1 MSLFRPAI
9 DAMTGYVPGEQP
21 AVGTKIVKLNTNENP
36 YLPSPQAMLA
46 LQQVSPEALRRYPDP
61 FAREFCRAVSESLGV
76 PADWVIVGN
85 GSDDVLNVLVRACAE
100 GAARPLAYPMPTYV
114 LYRTLAAMQ
123 PAQVVEI
130 PYPDDYRL
138 PIDQLVATAAAITF
152 IATPNSPSGHAVPLE
167 DLRTLAQNVKGVL
180 AIDEAY
186 VDFAE
191 FSALPLVQEFE
202 NVILLRTLSKGYGL
216 AGLRMGFGIAQPQ
229 LLAGMFKVK
238 DSYNI
243 DAVAT
248 AVGTAAMRDQAYKQA
263 CAERIKA
270 SRARLFDDLKNLGY
284 TVLPSQANFLLATVP
299 PGIDAGQTY
308 LRLKAMGIL
317 VRYFNEPGLTDKLR
331 ITVGTEEQNQTLIE
345 ALAAG

>member
-1 MSLFRPAI
+1 MSYFRTVI

-21 AVGTKIVKLNTNENP
+21 AVGSKIIKLNTNENP
-36 YLPSPQAMLA
+36 YPPSPHAMAA
-46 LQQVSPEALRRYPDP
+46 LQDISAEALRRYPDP
-61 FAREFCRAVSESLGV
+61 FAREFCRAVSDALGV

-85 GSDDVLNVLVRACAE
+85 GSDDVLNILVRACGE

-130 PYPDDYRL
+130 PYPADYRL
-138 PIDQLVATAAAITF
+138 PIAELVAAQAAITF
-152 IATPNSPSGHAVPLE
+152 IASPNSPSGHAVPLA
-167 DLRTLAQNVKGVL
+167 DLRTLAGQVKGIL

-191 FSALPLVQEFE
+191 YSAQPLVQEFE

-216 AGLRMGFGIAQPQ
+216 AGLRMGFGIAQPS
-229 LLAGMFKVK
+229 LLAGLFKVK

-248 AVGTAAMRDQAYKQA
+248 AVGTAAMRDQAYKHD
-263 CAERIKA
+263 CAEKVKA
-270 SRARLFDDLKNLGY
+270 SRVKLFTELKNLGF
-284 TVLPSQANFLLATVP
+284 TVLPSQTNFLLATVP
-299 PGIDAGQTY
+299 PGMDAGQTY
-308 LRLKAMGIL
+308 LRLKGLGIL

-331 ITVGTEEQNQTLIE
+331 ITVGTEEQNQTLLE
-345 ALAAG
+345 ALVAG